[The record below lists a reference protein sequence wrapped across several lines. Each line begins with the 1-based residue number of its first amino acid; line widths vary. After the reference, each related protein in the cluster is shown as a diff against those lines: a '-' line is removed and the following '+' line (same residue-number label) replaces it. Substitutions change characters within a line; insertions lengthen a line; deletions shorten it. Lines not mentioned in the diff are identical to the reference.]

1 MKHNTDYKFS
11 ARITSMKDFFDALD
25 EDYSTGVIEVRTL
38 DNKPEH
44 YLLTIY
50 SNGDG
55 PNVQYKIGTLDD
67 CLQIAT
73 SRVDF
78 MYNLVKRA
86 YLVAEA

>member
-1 MKHNTDYKFS
+1 MKHDTDYKFS
-11 ARITSMKDFFDALD
+11 DKIRSVKDFRDALED
-25 EDYSTGVIEVRTL
+25 DYSTGVIEMRTL
-38 DNKPEH
+38 DNKSEY

-55 PNVQYKIGTLDD
+55 PNVQYKLGTLDD

-78 MYNLVKRA
+78 MYHLAKRG
-86 YLVAEA
+86 YLVAAD